1 MSGRLR
7 ADIAD
12 GEIVMS
18 NHEAGAQRSSLLALQ
33 TIVSYVFAELAKV
46 DPKLNAAIKK
56 GFDDAAMSAEVLALK
71 DGKGERGQSALI
83 ALDIIEKFRAIT
95 FNEPEKK

>member
-46 DPKLNAAIKK
+46 DPKLSAAIKK
-56 GFDDAAMSAEVLALK
+56 GFDEAAMSAEVLALK
-71 DGKGERGQSALI
+71 GGKGERGRSALI
-83 ALDIIEKFRAIT
+83 ALDIIEEFRAIT
-95 FNEPEKK
+95 FNEPKKK